1 MRACQVV
8 ACQRKVCAR
17 ASSALPGGGARRV
30 SRAGV
35 CPARSRVTRGV
46 CIISLVYILHMF
58 NGTLKHST
66 FICVCG
72 SWHAVGT
79 AVEKA
84 PQTTDSD
91 QHITAKLLG

>member
-1 MRACQVV
+1 MCARQQRAAGGGREARV
-8 ACQRKVCAR
+8 AC
-17 ASSALPGGGARRV
+17 RRV
-30 SRAGV
+30 
-35 CPARSRVTRGV
+35 PRSFTCHGVTRCV
-46 CIISLVYILHMF
+46 CNLLSLVYILHMF

>member
-46 CIISLVYILHMF
+46 CVLCIISLLCIYFVHICSTARSNTPLSYACAVA
-58 NGTLKHST
+58 GTLS
-66 FICVCG
+66 V
-72 SWHAVGT
+72 
-79 AVEKA
+79 
-84 PQTTDSD
+84 P
-91 QHITAKLLG
+91 L

>member
-1 MRACQVV
+1 MCARQQRAAGGGREARV
-8 ACQRKVCAR
+8 AC
-17 ASSALPGGGARRV
+17 RRV
-30 SRAGV
+30 PRSFTCHTGGV
-35 CPARSRVTRGV
+35 CTVYN
-46 CIISLVYILHMF
+46 ISLVYIFHMF